1 MDEQGWA
8 LSLEISTFQ
17 LTESQWVLLAAMP
30 TPHHGLMSSLP
41 PMGRCACC
49 GLLKCPTPC
58 PKERLWGS
66 CSFSGEESARG
77 HRLTQSFQGFIPS
90 FSTAERRA
98 PNANGQEQKEA
109 TTKQQSKAEAQD
121 LCRKQL
127 F

>member
-1 MDEQGWA
+1 MPHALPQGKA
-8 LSLEISTFQ
+8 
-17 LTESQWVLLAAMP
+17 V
-30 TPHHGLMSSLP
+30 
-41 PMGRCACC
+41 
-49 GLLKCPTPC
+49 GLLH
-58 PKERLWGS
+58 
-66 CSFSGEESARG
+66 FSGEESARG

-90 FSTAERRA
+90 FSTAESRA